1 MFLGVSKITRD
12 NLPGHAKYPRQP
24 LKEESLDPVWHL
36 VGVDHPV
43 VIVEDHDGGHHA
55 AGDHEH
61 YAVEIRPW
69 NSTIIRPL
77 KCWYDLTV

>member
-43 VIVEDHDGGHHA
+43 VIVEDHDGGHNGARH
-55 AGDHEH
+55 HEH
-61 YAVEIRPW
+61 DAVEVGP
-69 NSTIIRPL
+69 
-77 KCWYDLTV
+77 CQQE